1 MINTVKSYFDW
12 VDSLIGP
19 SGKVSSLSDFIE
31 VEDVLLE
38 DNEKLISDCAFLL
51 NKKIIDLLL
60 LFEPRL
66 HR

>member
-1 MINTVKSYFDW
+1 MTTALEAGTRPGILDSDW

-38 DNEKLISDCAFLL
+38 DNEKLISDCRF
-51 NKKIIDLLL
+51 
-60 LFEPRL
+60 F
-66 HR
+66 

>member
-1 MINTVKSYFDW
+1 
-12 VDSLIGP
+12 LIGP

-38 DNEKLISDCAFLL
+38 DNEKLISDCCFFL
-51 NKKIIDLLL
+51 KKKMIEL
-60 LFEPRL
+60 LFVFELQL